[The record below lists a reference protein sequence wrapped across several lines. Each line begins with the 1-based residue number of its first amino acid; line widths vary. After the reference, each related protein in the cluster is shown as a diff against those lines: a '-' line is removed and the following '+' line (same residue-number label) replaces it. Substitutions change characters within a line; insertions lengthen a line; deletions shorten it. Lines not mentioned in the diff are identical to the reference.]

1 LNWIFRIICSTY
13 NQCFISHHIFLQIF
27 RWFSKFHGFFKVLNA
42 SLASSALK
50 ARASA
55 REGTWDFRSTWRW
68 RCPRGARSPGEL
80 WKFSLLSRVTLQL
93 TMFWWCLIGGYS
105 HYNHYNHRNAHT
117 TLHTGFTGC
126 SLPGCPLLSST
137 SKLGF
142 KSSISISVQQEF
154 PKHVRDPLV
163 NSHFA
168 TEHLAIASRKPSR
181 NPLRMLQQSS
191 RAAPVLPVPPSPIS
205 FATLQPRSRPF
216 HGDSI
221 RQQNE
226 DFTHQRVETVWGS
239 QWIFNGDVPSG
250 KHTKN

>member
-1 LNWIFRIICSTY
+1 MATITTITTAMPAMR
-13 NQCFISHHIFLQIF
+13 
-27 RWFSKFHGFFKVLNA
+27 
-42 SLASSALK
+42 
-50 ARASA
+50 
-55 REGTWDFRSTWRW
+55 
-68 RCPRGARSPGEL
+68 
-80 WKFSLLSRVTLQL
+80 
-93 TMFWWCLIGGYS
+93 
-105 HYNHYNHRNAHT
+105 
-117 TLHTGFTGC
+117 TLHYTLD
-126 SLPGCPLLSST
+126 SLDAPCQAARPLLSST

-239 QWIFNGDVPSG
+239 Q
-250 KHTKN
+250 